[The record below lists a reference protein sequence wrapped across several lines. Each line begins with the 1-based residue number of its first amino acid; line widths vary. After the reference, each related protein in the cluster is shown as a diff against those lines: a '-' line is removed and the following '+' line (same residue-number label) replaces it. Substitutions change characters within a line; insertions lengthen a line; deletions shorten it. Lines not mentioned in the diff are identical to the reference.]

1 MMLCYYLHFFRCE
14 STLPANFFVVAL
26 VLLSLRAL
34 LASVP
39 TCFDVVRHDFEHAI
53 FNHLLP
59 LRRYRVGLKLWV
71 YRHWN
76 DAGIYSKLS
85 VVRKIVMLAHWNNV
99 LFHSRVLLSYM
110 GSNCG
115 RFCAS
120 EYRAVNLFGGWNPI
134 EYFPHIQPS
143 RSATAV
149 RCSSNVLNMHG
160 YSSFKRL
167 RDIEYHTWMYESIR
181 IVKIS

>member
-1 MMLCYYLHFFRCE
+1 MFYYYLHFFRCE

-59 LRRYRVGLKLWV
+59 LRRYRVGLKLWG

-76 DAGIYSKLS
+76 NAGIYFKLL
-85 VVRKIVMLAHWNNV
+85 VIRKIVMLAHRNNV
-99 LFHSRVLLSYM
+99 LFHSRVLLNYM

-115 RFCAS
+115 CFCAS
-120 EYRAVNLFGGWNPI
+120 EYRAVNVFGRWDSIGL
-134 EYFPHIQPS
+134 FPHVQPG
-143 RSATAV
+143 RLATAV
-149 RCSSNVLNMHG
+149 RCSSNILYVHRD
-160 YSSFKRL
+160 SFHQL
-167 RDIEYHTWMYESIR
+167 CGIEYHTNARKSMEF
-181 IVKIS
+181 VKKS